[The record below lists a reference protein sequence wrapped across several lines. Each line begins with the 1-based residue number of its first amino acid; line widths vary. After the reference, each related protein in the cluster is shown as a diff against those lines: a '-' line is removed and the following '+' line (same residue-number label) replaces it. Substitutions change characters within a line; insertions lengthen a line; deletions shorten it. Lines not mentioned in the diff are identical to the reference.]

1 LSVQCKKHIYQSKDH
16 LGGNMKI
23 EDLAPLLLKRRGN
36 MGIRAAAKAIEISP
50 TTLSRVENGHVPDV
64 GTLDKICKWL
74 GEEPSKF
81 TGVGNLQIAFKNKKA
96 VPQDTAQS
104 LARLIEEA
112 SRQFANEIDARG
124 H

>member
-1 LSVQCKKHIYQSKDH
+1 
-16 LGGNMKI
+16 MKI

-36 MGIRAAAKAIEISP
+36 MGIRAAAKEIEISP

-64 GTLDKICKWL
+64 GTLDKICRWL

-104 LARLIEEA
+104 LAKLIEKA
-112 SRQFANEIDARG
+112 SKQFANEIDARG